1 MEKWLLQGVWR
12 EGCEAYSV
20 GERCD
25 VRFTVCE
32 GWNGMQGLQ
41 CGERWDVRLTVWR
54 EMGCKAYSVG
64 EGLIELAHFRA

>member
-32 GWNGMQGLQ
+32 GWNGMQGGLQ
-41 CGERWDVRLTVWR
+41 CGERWDVRLTVWGR
-54 EMGCKAYSVG
+54 D
-64 EGLIELAHFRA
+64 